1 MRSPRPPFAS
11 GGAHAAA
18 RFAFGGA
25 HAAARFAFGG
35 AHAAGRA
42 ARTAAVLVVLALVL
56 AGCSGGSAGDQAD
69 GGSSG
74 GDAGS
79 TDGSTP
85 SEDGEIVLHPENG
98 EVVLE
103 QPATRIVALSWDF
116 AEDAIALGVMPVGV
130 ADVANYDI
138 FVGPVTGELP
148 DSVADVGLRDQPSV
162 EAIRALEPD
171 LILGNPDSASPI
183 LDDLEAIAPT
193 AMYDPYAT
201 DVPQLEQMRTIFTEI
216 GQAVGEEEAAAEVLD
231 EMDAAIEDAATQLGD
246 LSEEDRQVAVVQG
259 YLVGGVPVIRM
270 FTDDS
275 MTMQLYAEAGLE
287 NTWTEPGDE
296 FGFTTTDIEGMTTV
310 TEGSVLITADPADI
324 EEAGLDQ
331 NPLYDTW
338 PPLVDGRA
346 FSIGTDAWTFG
357 GPLSAEK
364 LVDLAVAAL
373 VDGEG
378 QLSPQ

>member
-1 MRSPRPPFAS
+1 MRSPRTPVI
-11 GGAHAAA
+11 
-18 RFAFGGA
+18 AFGGA
-25 HAAARFAFGG
+25 HAAARG
-35 AHAAGRA
+35 
-42 ARTAAVLVVLALVL
+42 ARTAGVLVLLALVL
-56 AGCSGGSAGDQAD
+56 AACGGGSAGDQAD
-69 GGSSG
+69 GGSSSDG
-74 GDAGS
+74 GSDDAG
-79 TDGSTP
+79 TDDSTP
-85 SEDGEIVLHPENG
+85 AVEGEIVLHPENG
-98 EVVLE
+98 DVVLE

-130 ADVANYDI
+130 ADVANYDT

-148 DSVADVGLRDQPSV
+148 DSVMDVGLRDEPSL
-162 EAIRALEPD
+162 EAIRAAEPD
-171 LILGNPDSASPI
+171 LILGNPDSAAPI

-201 DVPQLEQMRTIFTEI
+201 DVPQLEQMRTIFSEI
-216 GQAVGEEEAAAEVLD
+216 GLAVGEEEAAAEVLD
-231 EMDAAIEDAATQLGD
+231 QMAAGIAEAGEQLAELD
-246 LSEEDRQVAVVQG
+246 EADRQVAVIQG
-259 YLVGGVPVIRM
+259 YLAGGVPVIRM

-310 TEGSVLITADPADI
+310 TEGSVLITADPEDI
-324 EEAGLDQ
+324 AEAGLDQ

-378 QLSPQ
+378 QLSPT

>member
-1 MRSPRPPFAS
+1 MRSPRTSALPSP
-11 GGAHAAA
+11 
-18 RFAFGGA
+18 FAFGGA
-25 HAAARFAFGG
+25 HAAASGG
-35 AHAAGRA
+35 AHAAA
-42 ARTAAVLVVLALVL
+42 LVASLLLVVLL
-56 AGCSGGSAGDQAD
+56 AACGGEAGDQAGD
-69 GGSSG
+69 EPAGSGGGGSGETSDDSTPTEG
-74 GDAGS
+74 GDV
-79 TDGSTP
+79 
-85 SEDGEIVLHPENG
+85 VLHADNG

-103 QPATRIVALSWDF
+103 EPATRVVALSWDF

-130 ADVANYDI
+130 ADIANYDI

-148 DSVADVGLRDQPSV
+148 DSVTDVGRRDEPSL
-162 EAIRALEPD
+162 EAIRSVEPD
-171 LILGNPDSASPI
+171 LILGNPDSAAPI

-201 DVPQLEQMRTIFTEI
+201 DVPQLEQMRTIFSEI
-216 GQAVGEEEAAAEVLD
+216 GLALGEEEQAAEVLD
-231 EMDAAIEDAATQLGD
+231 EMHAAIEDAGEQLAE
-246 LSEEDRQVAVVQG
+246 LPEEDRQVAVVQG
-259 YLVGGVPVIRM
+259 YLAGGVPVIRM

-275 MTMQLYAEAGLE
+275 MTVQLYEQAGLV

-296 FGFTTTDIEGMTTV
+296 YGFTTTDIEGMTTV
-310 TEGSVLITADPADI
+310 TEGSVLITADEQDIAD
-324 EEAGLDQ
+324 AGLVE

-364 LVDLAVAAL
+364 LVDVVVAAL

-378 QLSPQ
+378 QLSPA

>member
-1 MRSPRPPFAS
+1 RRTDLLLPAPHGTGRPRTGDLMRSPRTLSFAS

-18 RFAFGGA
+18 
-25 HAAARFAFGG
+25 
-35 AHAAGRA
+35 
-42 ARTAAVLVVLALVL
+42 VVLALLLVVL
-56 AGCSGGSAGDQAD
+56 LAACGGEAGDQAD
-69 GGSSG
+69 GSSG
-74 GDAGS
+74 GGGDAAGS
-79 TDGSTP
+79 DDSTP
-85 SEDGEIVLHPENG
+85 GGGGEIVLHPENG
-98 EVVLE
+98 EVVLDE
-103 QPATRIVALSWDF
+103 PATRIVALSWDF

-130 ADVANYDI
+130 ADVANYDT

-148 DSVADVGLRDQPSV
+148 DSVTDVGLRDEPSI
-162 EAIRALEPD
+162 EAIRSVEPD
-171 LILGNPDSASPI
+171 LILANPDSAAPI

-201 DVPQLEQMRTIFTEI
+201 DVPQLEQMRTIFSEV
-216 GQAVGEEEAAAEVLD
+216 GLAVGEEELAAEVLD
-231 EMDAAIEDAATQLGD
+231 EVDAAIDEAGERLAELP
-246 LSEEDRQVAVVQG
+246 EEDRQVAVVQG
-259 YLVGGVPVIRM
+259 YLAGGVPVIRM

-275 MTMQLYAEAGLE
+275 MTMQLYEQAGLE

-296 FGFTTTDIEGMTTV
+296 YGFTTTDIEGMTTV
-310 TEGSVLITADPADI
+310 TEGSVLITADEQDI
-324 EEAGLDQ
+324 DDAGLAE

-378 QLSPQ
+378 QLAPS